1 MPSDSPEPD
10 LSKPDLVIRGAL
22 LIDGSGKPGVR
33 GDLAVKDDRIV
44 AMGDLLQAKGAREI
58 AANGLALAPGFIDT
72 HTHDDR
78 ALLSDPLMECKIS
91 QGVTTV
97 ITGNCGISLA
107 PLSIE
112 HYPPPPLDIIGREAK
127 QFFAT
132 FDGYLS
138 ALDRDPPSLNAA
150 CQVGHTTLRAGAMD
164 RFDRPAT
171 SSEIDTMRRAL
182 EMSLESGAIGM
193 STGLYYP
200 PAKDAPTD
208 EVIALAKPMRA
219 YGGIHT
225 THMRDEASHLVRS
238 VNETIEIGRASGI
251 PVVISHH
258 KASGT
263 PNHGLVKDTLKLID
277 EARKTQKLGL
287 DVYPYVAAST
297 MLDARRIPLAS
308 KIIVTWSKSLPE
320 HAGQTLETI
329 AEKLGCDQ
337 TQAVERLLPAGAIY
351 FMMSEDDVRR
361 VLSYPHTMIGSDG
374 LPHDQHPHPRL
385 WGTFPRVLGH
395 YVRDVKLF
403 PLEEAVRRMTA
414 LPAAQFGLK
423 DRGRLRP
430 GAYADLVLFD
440 PATIADTAT
449 FDRPKTPAAGIA
461 RVMVNGRTVWN
472 DGAATGE
479 RPGRALRRN
488 TLGPMGGGTAAD

>member
-1 MPSDSPEPD
+1 MPSSVT
-10 LSKPDLVIRGAL
+10 SQPDLVIRDAL
-22 LIDGSGKPGVR
+22 LVDGSGRPGVR

-44 AMGDLLQAKGAREI
+44 AMGDLATARGGQEISAK
-58 AANGLALAPGFIDT
+58 GLALAPGFVDT

-78 ALLSDPLMECKIS
+78 ALLSDPLLPCKIS

-107 PLSIE
+107 PLSIKR
-112 HYPPPPLDIIGREAK
+112 YPPPPLDIIAREPE
-127 QFFAT
+127 QFFST
-132 FDGYLS
+132 FDDYLS
-138 ALDRDPPSLNAA
+138 ALDRDPPALNAA
-150 CQVGHTTLRAGAMD
+150 CQVGHMTLRVGAMD
-164 RFDRPAT
+164 TFDRPAT
-171 SSEIDTMRRAL
+171 TGEIGAMRRAL
-182 EMSLESGAIGM
+182 EASLEHGAIGM

-200 PAKDAPTD
+200 PSKDAPTE
-208 EVIALAKPMRA
+208 EVIELAKPMRA

-238 VNETIEIGRASGI
+238 VNETIEIGRAAGV

-263 PNHGLVKDTLKLID
+263 PNHGLVADTLKLID
-277 EARKTQKLGL
+277 EARKSQALGL

-297 MLDARRIPLAS
+297 MLDARRISASS
-308 KIIVTWSKSLPE
+308 KIIVTWSKSMPE
-320 HAGQTLETI
+320 HAGQPLDAI
-329 AEKLGCDQ
+329 AKKLGC
-337 TQAVERLLPAGAIY
+337 TVEQAVEKLLPAGAIY

-423 DRGRLRP
+423 DRGMLRP

-449 FDRPKTPAAGIA
+449 FEKPKMPAAGIA
-461 RVMVNGRTVWN
+461 RVMVNGRTVWC
-472 DGAATGE
+472 DGGATGE
-479 RPGRALRRN
+479 RPGRALRRGA
-488 TLGPMGGGTAAD
+488 LGPMGASMAVH

>member
-1 MPSDSPEPD
+1 MTHDLNVRPD
-10 LSKPDLVIRGAL
+10 LIIRGAT
-22 LIDGSGKPGVR
+22 LIGGSGRPGIP
-33 GDLAVKDDRIV
+33 GDLAIKDDRIV
-44 AMGDLLQAKGAREI
+44 AVGDLAQTEAAQEI
-58 AANGLALAPGFIDT
+58 PANGLALAPGFVDT

-107 PLSIE
+107 PLSIDR
-112 HYPPPPLDIIGREAK
+112 YPPPPLDIIGREPQ

-132 FDGYLS
+132 FEAYLA
-138 ALDRDPPSLNAA
+138 ALDEDPPALNAA

-164 RFDRPAT
+164 RFDRPA
-171 SSEIDTMRRAL
+171 SRDEIGAMRRAL
-182 EMSLESGAIGM
+182 ETSLEHGAIGM

-200 PAKDAPTD
+200 PANAAPTD
-208 EVIALAKPMRA
+208 EVIALAKSMRR

-225 THMRDEASHLVRS
+225 THMRDEASQIVASVR
-238 VNETIEIGRASGI
+238 ETIEIGKAADV

-263 PNHGLVKDTLKLID
+263 PNHGLVKDTLEQID
-277 EARKTQKLGL
+277 AARKQQKLGL

-297 MLDARRIPLAS
+297 MLDPRRLSLAS
-308 KIIVTWSKSLPE
+308 KIIVTWSKARPE
-320 HAGQTLETI
+320 FAGQTLDAI
-329 AEKLGCDQ
+329 AQQLGCDLAEAANQ
-337 TQAVERLLPAGAIY
+337 LLPAGAIY

-374 LPHDQHPHPRL
+374 LPHDEHPHPRL

-423 DRGRLRP
+423 DRGTLRA

-440 PATIADTAT
+440 PQRIEDTAT
-449 FDRPKTPAAGIA
+449 FAKPKTPAAGIA
-461 RVMVNGRTVWN
+461 LVMVNGRTVWK
-472 DGAATGE
+472 DGAATGD

-488 TLGPMGGGTAAD
+488 SLGPMGGDMVAH

>member
-1 MPSDSPEPD
+1 MQHDPTNQ
-10 LSKPDLVIRGAL
+10 PDLVIRGAL
-22 LIDGSGKPGVR
+22 LIDGSGRPGVH
-33 GDLAVKDDRIV
+33 GDLAVKDDRII
-44 AMGDLLQAKGAREI
+44 ATGDLGHTKGGQEI
-58 AANGLALAPGFIDT
+58 QANGLALAPGFVDT

-107 PLSIE
+107 PLSIDR
-112 HYPPPPLDIIGREAK
+112 YPPPPLDIIGREPQ

-132 FDGYLS
+132 FDGYLA
-138 ALDRDPPSLNAA
+138 ALDRDPPALNAA
-150 CQVGHTTLRAGAMD
+150 CQVGHTTLRVGAME
-164 RFDRPAT
+164 RFDRAAT
-171 SSEIDTMRRAL
+171 SSEIDAMRQTL
-182 EMSLESGAIGM
+182 ETSLESGAIGM

-200 PAKDAPTD
+200 PANDAPTD

-225 THMRDEASHLVRS
+225 THMRDEASHVVAA
-238 VNETIEIGRASGI
+238 VNETIAIGKAAGI
-251 PVVISHH
+251 PIVISHH
-258 KASGT
+258 KASGIA
-263 PNHGLVKDTLKLID
+263 NHGLVGETLKLIE

-297 MLDARRIPLAS
+297 MLDPRRLALAS
-308 KIIVTWSKSLPE
+308 KIIVTWSKARPE
-320 HAGQTLETI
+320 FAGQTLDAI
-329 AEKLGCDQ
+329 AEQLGCDIEEAS
-337 TQAVERLLPAGAIY
+337 TQLLPAGAIY

-374 LPHDQHPHPRL
+374 LPHDEHPHPRL

-423 DRGRLRP
+423 DRGSLRA
-430 GAYADLVLFD
+430 GAFADLVLFD
-440 PATIADTAT
+440 PLRIADTAT
-449 FDRPKTPAAGIA
+449 FERPKVPAAGVA
-461 RVMVNGRTVWN
+461 FVMVNGRMVWK
-472 DGAATGE
+472 DGAATGN
-479 RPGRALRRN
+479 RPGRALRRH
-488 TLGPMGGGTAAD
+488 TLGPMGGEMPAP

>member
-1 MPSDSPEPD
+1 MPPD
-10 LSKPDLVIRGAL
+10 ALAQPDLVIRGAF
-22 LIDGSGKPGVR
+22 LIDGTGKPGVR

-44 AMGDLLQAKGAREI
+44 AIGDLSKMKGTREI
-58 AANGLALAPGFIDT
+58 KANGLALAPGFIDT

-78 ALLSDPLMECKIS
+78 ALISNPLMECKIS

-107 PLSIE
+107 PLSIDR
-112 HYPPPPLDIIGREAK
+112 YPPPPLDIIGREPK
-127 QFFAT
+127 QFFAS
-132 FDGYLS
+132 FSGYLS
-138 ALDRDPPSLNAA
+138 ALDQDPPALNAA
-150 CQVGHTTLRAGAMD
+150 CQVGHTTLRAAVMD
-164 RFDRPAT
+164 RFDRAAT
-171 SSEIDTMRRAL
+171 SVEIGAMRQ
-182 EMSLESGAIGM
+182 SLETSLDDGAIGL

-200 PAKDAPTD
+200 PANAAPTD
-208 EVIALAKPMRA
+208 EVIALGKTLHE

-238 VNETIEIGRASGI
+238 VNETIDIGRSADI

-263 PNHGLVKDTLKLID
+263 PNHGLVRDTLTLID
-277 EARKTQKLGL
+277 EARKKQKLGL

-297 MLDARRIPLAS
+297 MLDPRRIPLAS

-320 HAGQTLETI
+320 FAGQTLDAI
-329 AEKLGCDQ
+329 AAKLGCAQ
-337 TQAVERLLPAGAIY
+337 TEAAQRLLPAGAIY

-374 LPHDQHPHPRL
+374 LPHDEHPHPRL

-403 PLEEAVRRMTA
+403 TLEEAVRRMTA

-423 DRGRLRP
+423 DRGRLQA
-430 GAYADLVLFD
+430 GACADLVLFD
-440 PATIADTAT
+440 PASIADTAT
-449 FDRPKTPAAGIA
+449 FDQPKTPAAGIA
-461 RVMVNGRTVWN
+461 LVMVNGRMVWN
-472 DGAATGE
+472 EGAATGE
-479 RPGRALRRN
+479 RPGRALRLN
-488 TLGPMGGGTAAD
+488 ALGPMGGDMPTH

>member
-1 MPSDSPEPD
+1 MQHDTTNQ
-10 LSKPDLVIRGAL
+10 PDLVIRGAL
-22 LIDGSGKPGVR
+22 LIDGSGRPGVH

-44 AMGDLLQAKGAREI
+44 AIGDLGQMKGGEEVLAK
-58 AANGLALAPGFIDT
+58 GLALAPGFVDT

-107 PLSIE
+107 PLSIDR
-112 HYPPPPLDIIGREAK
+112 YPPPPLDIIGREPQ

-132 FDGYLS
+132 FDGYLG
-138 ALDRDPPSLNAA
+138 ALDRDPPALNAA
-150 CQVGHTTLRAGAMD
+150 CQVGHTTLRVGAMD
-164 RFDRPAT
+164 RFDRAAT
-171 SSEIDTMRRAL
+171 PPEINTMRRAL
-182 EMSLESGAIGM
+182 ETSLECGAIGM

-200 PAKDAPTD
+200 PANDAPTD
-208 EVIALAKPMRA
+208 EVIALAKPMQA

-225 THMRDEASHLVRS
+225 THMRDEASHVVEA
-238 VNETIEIGRASGI
+238 VNETIEIGKAAGI
-251 PVVISHH
+251 PIVISHH
-258 KASGT
+258 KASGIA
-263 PNHGLVKDTLKLID
+263 NHGLVAETLKLIE
-277 EARKTQKLGL
+277 EARKSQKLGL

-297 MLDARRIPLAS
+297 MLDPRRLSLAS
-308 KIIVTWSKSLPE
+308 KIIVTWSKARPE
-320 HAGQTLETI
+320 FAGQTLDSI
-329 AEKLGCDQ
+329 AKQLGCDIA
-337 TQAVERLLPAGAIY
+337 QAATELLPAGAIY

-374 LPHDQHPHPRL
+374 LPHDEHPHPRL

-423 DRGRLRP
+423 DRGSLRV
-430 GAYADLVLFD
+430 GAFADLVLFD
-440 PATIADTAT
+440 PQRIADTAT
-449 FDRPKTPAAGIA
+449 FERPKTPAAGVTF
-461 RVMVNGRTVWN
+461 VMVNGRMVWK
-472 DGAATGE
+472 DGAATGS

-488 TLGPMGGGTAAD
+488 ALGPMGGAMPAH

>member
-1 MPSDSPEPD
+1 MPEQ
-10 LSKPDLVIRGAL
+10 PDLVVRDAL
-22 LIDGSGKPGVR
+22 LIDGSGAPGIR
-33 GDLAVKDDRIV
+33 GDLAVKNDRIV
-44 AMGDLLQAKGAREI
+44 AIGDLSSEKGGREI
-58 AANGLALAPGFIDT
+58 AAKGLALAPGFIDT

-78 ALLSDPLMECKIS
+78 ALLSDPLMKCKVS

-107 PLSIE
+107 PLTITR
-112 HYPPPPLDIIGREAK
+112 YPPPPLDIIGREPQ
-127 QFFAT
+127 QFFAS

-138 ALDRDPPSLNAA
+138 ALDRDPPALNAA
-150 CQVGHTTLRAGAMD
+150 CQVGHTTLRVGAMD
-164 RFDRPAT
+164 RLDRAAT
-171 SSEIDTMRRAL
+171 APEIDSMRRQL
-182 EMSLESGAIGM
+182 EASLESGAIGM

-200 PAKDAPTD
+200 PAKAAPTD

-225 THMRDEASHLVRS
+225 THMRDEAAQLVDS
-238 VNETIEIGRASGI
+238 VNETIAIGKASDV

-263 PNHGLVKDTLKLID
+263 ANHGLVRQSLKLID
-277 EARKTQKLGL
+277 EARKSQALGL

-297 MLDARRIPLAS
+297 MLDPRRIALAS
-308 KIIVTWSKSLPE
+308 KIIVTWSKSRPE
-320 HAGQTLETI
+320 FAGRTLDAI
-329 AEKLGCDQ
+329 AQELGCDQ
-337 TQAVERLLPAGAIY
+337 EEAANQLLPAGAIY

-374 LPHDQHPHPRL
+374 LPHDEHPHPRL

-403 PLEEAVRRMTA
+403 PLTEGVRRMTS

-423 DRGRLRP
+423 DRGLLRP

-440 PATIADTAT
+440 PATIADLAT
-449 FDRPKTPAAGIA
+449 FERPQTPAAGIA
-461 RVMVNGRTVWN
+461 EVLVNGRSVWR
-472 DGAATGE
+472 DGGPTGE
-479 RPGRALRRN
+479 RPGRALRRGA
-488 TLGPMGGGTAAD
+488 LGPMGGAAAH